1 MAHGVLS
8 IRAMLKAVRA
18 LLSQAWDEWWSD
30 NSARMGAA
38 LAYYT
43 LFSVAPLLV
52 VCIGICGFFF
62 GAEAAQGRIVGELRG
77 LVGEAGALAIEAM
90 IESSRKAG
98 TGIMAS
104 AIAVVTLLIGA
115 SGVFG
120 ELKAALNVVW
130 DVPAPEAK
138 NGFLALGRNLLRERV
153 LSFAM
158 VLAIGF
164 VLLVSLVVSAGLAA
178 ADGALHRYLTGWTLP
193 LHILNTALSLT
204 VVTAIFA
211 LMFKY
216 LPDVRIAWRD
226 VWVGAALTSVL
237 FTIGKALLGLYLGHT
252 SFTSIYGAAGSLVVL
267 MIWVY
272 YAAQIFFF
280 GAELTQAVAQRRQGQ
295 HRQGRRV

>member
-1 MAHGVLS
+1 
-8 IRAMLKAVRA
+8 MLQTVRA
-18 LLSQAWDEWWSD
+18 LLSQAWDEWWRD

-43 LFSVAPLLV
+43 LFSVAPLLI

-77 LVGEAGALAIEAM
+77 LVGEAGALAIEAV

-98 TGIMAS
+98 TGILAS
-104 AIAVVTLLIGA
+104 VIAVVTLLLGA

-130 DVPAPEAK
+130 DVPVPEAK

-178 ADGALHRYLTGWTLP
+178 ADGALHRYVTGAWTLP
-193 LHILNTALSLT
+193 LHIVNTTLSLA
-204 VVTAIFA
+204 VITAVFA

-226 VWVGAALTSVL
+226 VWVGALLTSVL
-237 FTIGKALLGLYLGHT
+237 FTIGKALLSLYLGHT

-280 GAELTQAVAQRRQGQ
+280 GAELTQAVAQRRAAQ
-295 HRQGRRV
+295 HRQGSTS